1 MFFKFVEANCNFC
14 AIFIKLI
21 HKIDNL
27 KVSMKLYIKYD
38 GIMACRVILQ
48 EQLEKYN
55 INYQLLDLGE
65 IEIDEEVTEEKF
77 AEVQE
82 ALNRYGIFI
91 LNNQKSQLIQRIK
104 DAIVEMVYERDKLPS
119 TTISHYLSEKLN
131 FSYGYIANIFSEY
144 TFTSIEN
151 FIIIQK
157 IERAKKLIVE
167 EELTLTEISYKLN
180 YSSVAHLSSQFKK
193 VTGLT
198 PSMFKRIIDKRRLLV
213 NKVD

>member
-1 MFFKFVEANCNFC
+1 
-14 AIFIKLI
+14 
-21 HKIDNL
+21 
-27 KVSMKLYIKYD
+27 MKLYIKYD

-48 EQLEKYN
+48 EQLEKHEVK
-55 INYQLLDLGE
+55 YQLLDLGE
-65 IEIDEEVTEEKF
+65 IEIDEQITEEKF

-82 ALNRYGIFI
+82 SLNRYGISI

-213 NKVD
+213 NQVD

>member
-1 MFFKFVEANCNFC
+1 
-14 AIFIKLI
+14 
-21 HKIDNL
+21 
-27 KVSMKLYIKYD
+27 MKLYIKYD

-48 EQLEKYN
+48 EQLEKHE

-65 IEIDEEVTEEKF
+65 IEIDGEVSEEKF
-77 AEVQE
+77 ADVQE
-82 ALNRYGIFI
+82 ALNRYGIYI